1 MWVRLTPMEE
11 VSKEGSIVC
20 NQEKTK
26 ICSNHSQD
34 MLHEK
39 NSQKYDAHVVKDNHD
54 HQIVVQYRWAFH
66 NISAY

>member
-1 MWVRLTPMEE
+1 MKE

-54 HQIVVQYRWAFH
+54 H
-66 NISAY
+66 